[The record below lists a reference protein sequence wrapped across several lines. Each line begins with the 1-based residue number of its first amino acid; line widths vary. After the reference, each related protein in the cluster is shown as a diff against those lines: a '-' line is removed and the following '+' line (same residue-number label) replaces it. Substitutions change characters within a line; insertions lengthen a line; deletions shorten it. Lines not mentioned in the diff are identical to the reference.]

1 MPKGIANGDK
11 VDGRTLKAT
20 GRNQQFAT
28 RVTKEWHE
36 KVKTIAERDGLMLVE
51 VLERAVDAYERE
63 QGEGSLLARMKAM
76 ISNATPQERA
86 EAAALL
92 NDKVQATSAVDRF
105 ISIPETAGEDE
116 AHRIAEVATEWLRQQ
131 S

>member
-36 KVKTIAERDGLMLVE
+36 KVKGIAERDGLMLVE

-63 QGEGSLLARMKAM
+63 REGLA
-76 ISNATPQERA
+76 I
-86 EAAALL
+86 
-92 NDKVQATSAVDRF
+92 DRF
-105 ISIPETAGEDE
+105 ISVLENASEEERRQME
-116 AHRIAEVATEWLRQQ
+116 AIAAAWVRQ
-131 S
+131 SD